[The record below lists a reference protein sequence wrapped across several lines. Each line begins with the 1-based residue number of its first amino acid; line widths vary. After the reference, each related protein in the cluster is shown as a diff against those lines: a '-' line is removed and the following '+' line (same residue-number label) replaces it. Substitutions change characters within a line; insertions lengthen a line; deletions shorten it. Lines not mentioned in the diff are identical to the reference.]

1 MAIADWVGMTRPSL
15 AIAAALTLVLLGGSA
30 RDAFADEPPPS
41 PMPFRTTPSPLPR
54 STVSEW
60 YGWQTLTVDGASLAT
75 TFSGAVT
82 PALAVVGLGGLVLG
96 APIVHLAHER
106 PLAALGSLGLRT
118 LLPLTGMV
126 TGYAAAG
133 RCTKQPQPGDMLG
146 PCFLHGVGEA
156 ALGGAIALGV
166 GIAID
171 TTLLARETREPED
184 ETSGSTTNLPTN
196 LRVRSVAPSFDPT
209 TRAASVGVGGTF

>member
-1 MAIADWVGMTRPSL
+1 MMTRSSL
-15 AIAAALTLVLLGGSA
+15 GLTAALTLVLLGGSA
-30 RDAFADEPPPS
+30 HDAFADESPPP
-41 PMPFRTTPSPLPR
+41 PVPLRYTPSTSAR

-106 PLAALGSLGLRT
+106 PVAALGSLGLRT
-118 LLPLTGMV
+118 LLPLAGMA
-126 TGYAAAG
+126 TGYLAAG
-133 RCTKQPQPGDMLG
+133 SCTEQRQPGDILG

-156 ALGGAIALGV
+156 AVGGVIALGL
-166 GIAID
+166 GIALD
-171 TTLLARETREPED
+171 TTLLARETREVEPA
-184 ETSGSTTNLPTN
+184 TTGSATT
-196 LRVRSVAPSFDPT
+196 LRVQSVAPSFDPA
-209 TRAASVGVGGTF
+209 TRTASVGVGGTF